1 MKLLL
6 PPLALLLLVPSTRD
20 EVALAYAPEEGTVL
34 KRSFDA
40 EASHELTEIAASFDG
55 QDLEH
60 QGELPE
66 FSSRFTEHI
75 VVTDRLVG
83 VENGRPTELERT
95 FDELAQENT
104 DTAGEEEVRAEL
116 GSDLEGRTVRFRWDE
131 DEENYTVKSADDGD
145 DLDGSVARWLLED
158 MDLRLVLP
166 GREVEVDE
174 EWELDPRLY
183 LAFMWPSG
191 LLGFHEEGEETDED
205 ERELS
210 GQTIDNLEGSG
221 TARLEEIREEDG
233 VRVAVLHVELEI
245 TTGSEHVLP
254 AVAPDEVEEGEFP
267 RPEIT
272 VEVRIERKLEGTL
285 LWDLEH
291 GHALSAEFECESS
304 RLHTEKWTVTG
315 ELDGE
320 EVSADA
326 EQSRRFEGTIRYSA
340 RIERE

>member
-6 PPLALLLLVPSTRD
+6 PPLALLLLAHSSRD
-20 EVALAYAPEEGTVL
+20 EVALAFGPEEGTVL

-40 EASHELTEIAASFDG
+40 QASHELTELTRSVNG
-55 QDLEH
+55 QDVEYP
-60 QGELPE
+60 GELPE
-66 FSSRFTEHI
+66 LSSRFTEHI

-83 VENGRPTELERT
+83 VEDGRPTELERT

-104 DTAGEEEVRAEL
+104 DTSGDEEAKVEL
-116 GSDLEGRTVRFRWDE
+116 GSDLEGRTVRFHWDE
-131 DEENYTVKSADDGD
+131 DDGSYTVESADDGD
-145 DLDGSVARWLLED
+145 ELDGSVARWLAED

-166 GREVEVDE
+166 DREVEVGDE
-174 EWELDPRLY
+174 WDLDARLY

-191 LLGFHEEGEETDED
+191 LLGFHVEGEETDDD

-221 TARLEEIREEDG
+221 TARLEEVREEDG

-245 TTGSEHVLP
+245 TTGSERVLP
-254 AVAPDEVEEGEFP
+254 AVDPDEVEEGEFP

-291 GHALSAEFECESS
+291 GHALSAELECESS

-315 ELDGE
+315 ELEGE
-320 EVSADA
+320 EVSADV